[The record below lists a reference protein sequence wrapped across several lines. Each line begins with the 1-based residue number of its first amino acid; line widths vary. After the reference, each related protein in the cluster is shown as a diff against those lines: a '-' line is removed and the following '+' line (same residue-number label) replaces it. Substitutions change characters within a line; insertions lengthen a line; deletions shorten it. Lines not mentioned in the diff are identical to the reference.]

1 MGILRCNVLVEV
13 CVHVSAIRCAFEFN
27 ISRGSVSTLG
37 VSEPYIGFVLA
48 TSAGERT
55 VFVVEAVVG
64 EVVVFKAVGR

>member
-1 MGILRCNVLVEV
+1 MGILRCNMLVEV

-48 TSAGERT
+48 ASTDKRA
-55 VFVVEAVVG
+55 VLVDEAIVS
-64 EVVVFKAVGR
+64 EVVMCQAVGL